1 MPEINTEIS
10 SIAFGWS
17 PHVIVLFGNETGVV
31 NSVTQGSI
39 ISTLK
44 DKLNIV
50 GAG

>member
-17 PHVIVLFGNETGVV
+17 PHVNETGVV